1 LAIGYQSKAD
11 GSKPKT
17 NSNSM
22 KYIIFLLIFCS
33 PIYSQQIMGLSYNIS
48 LPQGDTREFIDNT
61 SYAGFGIEGRQ
72 FINEQISIGL
82 SFSWSKFRQ
91 ELKQISGNTVILEEN
106 LLDSFPLI
114 FNASY
119 YMFDEPA
126 GFRPYAGF
134 NAGVYF
140 INARRI
146 STQRSFQDKSLYF
159 GVAPEIGFFAE
170 MFYDINM
177 LIFMRYNYT
186 IKFSGA
192 GNYPYIS
199 LHFTLVSVSIL

>member
-1 LAIGYQSKAD
+1 
-11 GSKPKT
+11 
-17 NSNSM
+17 M
-22 KYIIFLLIFCS
+22 KYFIIVLLFS
-33 PIYSQQIMGLSYNIS
+33 TPIYSQQILGLSYNIS
-48 LPQGDTREFIDNT
+48 IPQGDMREFIDNT

-72 FINEQISIGL
+72 FINEQISMGL
-82 SFSWSKFRQ
+82 SFGWSKFRQ
-91 ELKQISGNTVILEEN
+91 ESQQVSGTTIILEEN
-106 LLDSFPLI
+106 LLDSFPLV

-119 YMFDEPA
+119 YMFDEA
-126 GFRPYAGF
+126 TGFRPYAGF

-159 GVAPEIGFFAE
+159 GVAPEIGFFSE

-186 IKFSGA
+186 VKFSGP
-192 GNYPYIS
+192 GTYPYFT
-199 LHFTLVSVSIL
+199 LHFALVSVSIL

>member
-1 LAIGYQSKAD
+1 
-11 GSKPKT
+11 
-17 NSNSM
+17 M
-22 KYIIFLLIFCS
+22 KLLSVILLS
-33 PIYSQQIMGLSYNIS
+33 ISSLYGQQLIGLSYTVAI
-48 LPQGDTREFIDNT
+48 PHGDTREFIDQT

-72 FINEQISIGL
+72 FINDQISLGL
-82 SFSWSKFRQ
+82 SFGWSKFSQ
-91 ELKQISGNTVILEEN
+91 ESQQISGTTVNIEEN
-106 LLDSFPLI
+106 LLDSFPLV

-146 STQRSFQDKSLYF
+146 STQQSFQDKSLYF
-159 GVAPEIGFFAE
+159 GAAPELGIFAE

-177 LIFMRYNYT
+177 LIFLRYNYT
-186 IKFSGA
+186 IKFSGS
-192 GNYPYIS
+192 GNYPYFS
-199 LHFTLVSVSIL
+199 LHFTLVSISIL